1 MQTPPGN
8 SPERIKTSLSFMLGL
23 RQAER
28 ALALLPF
35 AAFLQKLDT
44 FKTLQDG
51 TLAAYGTGC
60 FEAGMLGHDLVFV
73 KGSEKY
79 YSKKELFAKKVVS
92 EFDLKT
98 AENSYLTAKAGL
110 AQAKAQE
117 VSARNNL
124 SYTEV
129 KSPSDGVIG
138 TLPYRVGA
146 LVSASL
152 PQPLT
157 TVSDNSDIRESC
169 TSASILKN

>member
-60 FEAGMLGHDLVFV
+60 FEAGMFGHDLVFV

-79 YSKKELFAKKVVS
+79 FTPPFQWQAGSYNGRFRTWQEKFGAIAKYITLWHPPDAIPATS
-92 EFDLKT
+92 STNPDGSGAYAPETSRASIFQWRGDCRP
-98 AENSYLTAKAGL
+98 A
-110 AQAKAQE
+110 
-117 VSARNNL
+117 
-124 SYTEV
+124 
-129 KSPSDGVIG
+129 KSPEQPGPG
-138 TLPYRVGA
+138 TR
-146 LVSASL
+146 SA
-152 PQPLT
+152 
-157 TVSDNSDIRESC
+157 
-169 TSASILKN
+169 

>member
-1 MQTPPGN
+1 
-8 SPERIKTSLSFMLGL
+8 MLGL

-79 YSKKELFAKKVVS
+79 FTPPLQWQSKLETFPTKIRHEIYITF
-92 EFDLKT
+92 
-98 AENSYLTAKAGL
+98 
-110 AQAKAQE
+110 
-117 VSARNNL
+117 L
-124 SYTEV
+124 SN
-129 KSPSDGVIG
+129 G
-138 TLPYRVGA
+138 TCFTPPVW
-146 LVSASL
+146 
-152 PQPLT
+152 
-157 TVSDNSDIRESC
+157 
-169 TSASILKN
+169 

>member
-1 MQTPPGN
+1 
-8 SPERIKTSLSFMLGL
+8 MLGL

-79 YSKKELFAKKVVS
+79 FTPPLQWQAGFYNGRFRTWQEKFVAIAKYINLWQTP
-92 EFDLKT
+92 DTIT
-98 AENSYLTAKAGL
+98 AN
-110 AQAKAQE
+110 
-117 VSARNNL
+117 
-124 SYTEV
+124 
-129 KSPSDGVIG
+129 
-138 TLPYRVGA
+138 
-146 LVSASL
+146 
-152 PQPLT
+152 
-157 TVSDNSDIRESC
+157 
-169 TSASILKN
+169 TSTNPEG

>member
-79 YSKKELFAKKVVS
+79 FTPPLQWQAGFYNGRFRTWQEKFGAIAKYITLWHPPDAIPATS
-92 EFDLKT
+92 STNPDGSGAYAPETSRASIFQWRGGC
-98 AENSYLTAKAGL
+98 AKIRT
-110 AQAKAQE
+110 AQAPRQH
-117 VSARNNL
+117 
-124 SYTEV
+124 
-129 KSPSDGVIG
+129 
-138 TLPYRVGA
+138 A
-146 LVSASL
+146 L
-152 PQPLT
+152 
-157 TVSDNSDIRESC
+157 
-169 TSASILKN
+169 